1 MTDDPAARA
10 RLDAAFELVERHV
23 REGRIPGAAL
33 GIARSDGDL
42 RTQAFSPPGGPELGA
57 DSRFLVASITKPIVA
72 TAVMQLVAR
81 GSLVLSDPVARYL
94 PEFAPQPSGE
104 WLPGGEAVTTWHL
117 LTHTSGLRDTL
128 MGVVESAEATSAEKL
143 YRQACKGPLLF
154 PPGTEY
160 RYCSDSF
167 YVLGE
172 LVSRLSGLAYPDY
185 LQERIFAPLGMTATA
200 FEAGSADD
208 PRRAPLFE
216 VGHEGPTPEALLAGF
231 VSLAHPGGGLWSSV
245 PDLLRFGRA
254 LLDRE
259 SDTGRRLLPT
269 PFVEMMTREHTAGIL
284 EAGLPPREPRYG
296 LGWGKSGLSGARIGS
311 ARQFDHGG
319 ATGTRLWV
327 DPEYDLVVAFLMNR
341 WGEDDHFSLAAIQ
354 AVYGALEG

>member
-1 MTDDPAARA
+1 LDP
-10 RLDAAFELVERHV
+10 AFELVERHV
-23 REGRIPGAAL
+23 REGHIPGAVL
-33 GIARSDGDL
+33 GIARSAGDL
-42 RTQAFSPPGGPELGA
+42 RTEAFSPAGGPELSVE
-57 DSRFLVASITKPIVA
+57 SRFLVASITKPIVA
-72 TAVMQLVAR
+72 TAVMQLAAQ
-81 GSLVLSDPVARYL
+81 GTLVLSDPVARYL

-104 WLPGGEAVTTWHL
+104 RLPGGEAVTTWHL

-128 MGVVESAEATSAEKL
+128 MGIVESGEATTAEKL

-154 PPGTEY
+154 APGTEY

-172 LVSRLSGLAYPDY
+172 LVRRLSGLTYPAY
-185 LQERIFAPLGMTATA
+185 LQQRIFAPLGMSATS

-216 VGHEGPTPEALLAGF
+216 VGHDGPTSEALLAGF
-231 VSLAHPGGGLWSSV
+231 VRLAHPGGGLWSSV

-254 LLDRE
+254 FLGGGSLDGE
-259 SDTGRRLLPT
+259 RLLAT

-311 ARQFDHGG
+311 PSQFDHGG

-327 DPEYDLVVAFLMNR
+327 DPAYDLAVVFLMNR
-341 WGEDDHFSLAAIQ
+341 WGEEDHFSLAAIQ
-354 AVYGALEG
+354 AVYGALED